1 MVTAPPILVL
11 VEPQDLVNIAS
22 AIRIAKNFGVEYLR
36 LVRPRVFDP
45 YRIEGIAHN
54 TGDIV
59 DKIRM
64 CQTLEEAIG
73 DCVFVIAMT
82 ARERAAKRQLLR
94 PPAAA
99 AVLTERSA
107 EGPVAVVFGREDSGL
122 TNDELDRCHALA
134 TIATNP
140 EHRSLNLAQAVAIL
154 GYECWNARET
164 IDPVRK
170 GPRRRTVRARAED
183 LASLFQDSERALWAI
198 DFFKSR
204 NGENVLRSV
213 REIVFRADLDER
225 EAKLLRAMTL
235 EAVHFL
241 SRNGVLQ
248 ELPERLRLPAGK
260 RSALE
265 LEPPSPNP

>member
-1 MVTAPPILVL
+1 MTAPPILVL

-22 AIRIAKNFGVEYLR
+22 AIRIAKNFGIEYLR
-36 LVRPRVFDP
+36 LVKPRVFDP

-73 DCVFVIAMT
+73 DCVFVVALT

-99 AVLTERSA
+99 AELTDRA
-107 EGPVAVVFGREDSGL
+107 GEGPVAVVFGREDSGL

-140 EHRSLNLAQAVAIL
+140 AHRSLNLAQAVAIV
-154 GYECWNARET
+154 GYECWNARED

-170 GPRRRTVRARAED
+170 APRRRTVKARAED
-183 LASLFQDSERALWAI
+183 LASLFQDSERALWAV

-204 NGENVLRSV
+204 NSENVLRSI
-213 REIVFRADLDER
+213 REVIFRADLDQR

-235 EAVHFL
+235 ETVHFL
-241 SRNGVLQ
+241 RRNSVLQ
-248 ELPERLRLPAGK
+248 ELPERLRQPAGQ
-260 RSALE
+260 RN
-265 LEPPSPNP
+265 PPETDPEAFNP